1 MTSPFQALP
10 DDPAELA
17 ALADAVFG
25 KLAAAPMAAVTEDGL
40 LAVVDTLE
48 AARRRLD
55 GVDAAVL
62 TEVSDRA
69 VFRKAGYLSLHA
81 YLSAGLRLGDGAAKR
96 RRTSVAAIGRFTNL
110 QGQTLAPACPATAA
124 AVADGAIGA
133 DHVREI
139 DAVMDKIPAAVD
151 PQTRGRAE
159 AQLAAV
165 ARDLTPDG
173 VRMAGVR
180 LLAHLDPDG
189 QLTDDRDRRRRRGV
203 AVMPQ
208 GRDLMSKV
216 RALLTPALRAEME
229 IMLGSWA
236 APGMNNPDDPDSPSG
251 AVEAADPTVL
261 AAAAERDDRTAM
273 QRNHDALLAMFQ
285 FLRASTG
292 QGAGRLSSELVITVT
307 DKELREQAGVAITAT
322 GTRVPV
328 TDLVRVAA
336 GAVPHLAVFSHA
348 TGQPLYLGRGRRFAS
363 KAQRLMLFARDRGC
377 TAPGCAAPFARTEA
391 HHLREWQ
398 NGGRTDIGNLGAACG
413 RHNRSVGRR
422 LGDWETVVL
431 IDGRH
436 AGRVAWRPVTAGRT
450 PVWRVNPLHHAELL
464 PDQGPNA
471 PPAEEDS
478 RAEAYLARLLAA

>member
-69 VFRKAGYLSLHA
+69 AFRKAGYLSLHA

-189 QLTDDRDRRRRRGV
+189 QLTDDRDRRR
-203 AVMPQ
+203 
-208 GRDLMSKV
+208 
-216 RALLTPALRAEME
+216 
-229 IMLGSWA
+229 
-236 APGMNNPDDPDSPSG
+236 
-251 AVEAADPTVL
+251 
-261 AAAAERDDRTAM
+261 
-273 QRNHDALLAMFQ
+273 
-285 FLRASTG
+285 
-292 QGAGRLSSELVITVT
+292 
-307 DKELREQAGVAITAT
+307 
-322 GTRVPV
+322 
-328 TDLVRVAA
+328 
-336 GAVPHLAVFSHA
+336 
-348 TGQPLYLGRGRRFAS
+348 
-363 KAQRLMLFARDRGC
+363 
-377 TAPGCAAPFARTEA
+377 
-391 HHLREWQ
+391 
-398 NGGRTDIGNLGAACG
+398 
-413 RHNRSVGRR
+413 
-422 LGDWETVVL
+422 
-431 IDGRH
+431 
-436 AGRVAWRPVTAGRT
+436 
-450 PVWRVNPLHHAELL
+450 
-464 PDQGPNA
+464 
-471 PPAEEDS
+471 
-478 RAEAYLARLLAA
+478 